1 MKTDALPAGDEEP
14 EGQSEQLAAPA
25 SEKVPALQ
33 GWQDVTPSPKK
44 PASHRQAALPAV
56 EVECGGH
63 AAQLV
68 EPDSLAN
75 LPAGQSVHSAAAEV
89 FAYLPT
95 AQSEHEV
102 LPGAHVPAR

>member
-33 GWQDVTPSPKK
+33 GWQLVTPSPKK
-44 PASHRQAALPAV
+44 PASHTHVALPAV

-63 AAQLV
+63 VVHPVTPSPKKPASHTHV
-68 EPDSLAN
+68 E
-75 LPAGQSVHSAAAEV
+75 LPAADDAFAGHFRLSDVPPGQK
-89 FAYLPT
+89 
-95 AQSEHEV
+95 
-102 LPGAHVPAR
+102 